1 MQVTETVSDGLKRQ
15 LKVTVALPE
24 IQEKVDARLNEMKQ
38 RANIKGFRPGKVPV
52 EHLRRLYGRSIMAE
66 VLQQTITETSQKAL
80 AEREERPA
88 QQPEI
93 NLPEESPGVESV
105 MSGDADFEYTMSF
118 EVIPDMEL
126 ADLRQIKLEKQV
138 AEPSDDDVEK
148 SVQQLLESS
157 ASYEPKQG
165 GAKDGDQ
172 VKVDFVGKI
181 DGEPFEGGAA
191 EDVAVVIGKNA
202 FIPGFEEGLIG
213 VQPGEQRVVKV
224 TFPQAYGAEHLA
236 GKPAEFDVT
245 VKDVAAPKL
254 PEADDDFAKGMGFE
268 SVDKL
273 REAIRTKLASE
284 LEQASR
290 TKLKRY
296 LLDELDKLHDFELP
310 ASLVEQEYG
319 ELWQQTTQQMERTGD
334 TFEDSGTTEEEAKRR
349 NQQLAERR
357 VRLGLVLAEI
367 GTRNNIEVS
376 DDDLKRAMMDQ
387 ARQYPGQEK
396 QVIEYFQKN
405 PGALVELRGPIFEEK
420 VVDYALAMVGLSEK
434 TVSPEELF
442 KMPDDDEEL
451 EAPAPSKPEAKKT
464 RKKK

>member
-1 MQVTETVSDGLKRQ
+1 MQVTETVSDGLKRE
-15 LKVTVALPE
+15 LKVTVGLPE
-24 IQEKVDARLNEMKQ
+24 IQEKVDARLHDMKQ

-66 VLQQTITETSQKAL
+66 VLQQTISETSQKAL

-93 NLPEESPGVESV
+93 NLPEDSAGVENV
-105 MSGDADFEYTMSF
+105 MSGDSDLEYTMSF
-118 EVIPDMEL
+118 EVIPHMEL
-126 ADLRQIKLEKQV
+126 ADLRKITLEKQV
-138 AEPSDDDVEK
+138 AEPSEEDVEK

-157 ASYEPKQG
+157 ASYEPKK
-165 GAKDGDQ
+165 GAAKEGDQ

-191 EDVAVVIGKNA
+191 EDVPVVIGKNA

-213 VQPGEQRVVKV
+213 VKAGEERVVET
-224 TFPQAYGAEHLA
+224 TFPAEYGAEHLA
-236 GKPAEFDVT
+236 GKPAQFDVT
-245 VKDVAAPKL
+245 VKEVAAPKL
-254 PEADDDFAKGMGFE
+254 PEADDEFAKGMGFE
-268 SVDKL
+268 SIDKL
-273 REAIRTKLASE
+273 RTAIRDKLSGE

-290 TKLKRY
+290 DKLKRQ
-296 LLDELDKLHDFELP
+296 LLDELDKLHDFALP
-310 ASLVEQEYG
+310 ASLVDQEYE
-319 ELWQQTTQQMERTGD
+319 ELWRQTTQQMERAGKS
-334 TFEDSGTTEEEAKRR
+334 FEDMKTTEEAEQAR
-349 NQQLAERR
+349 NRKLAERR

-376 DDDLKRAMMDQ
+376 DDDMKRAMMDQ

-405 PGALVELRGPIFEEK
+405 PNALMELRGPIFEEK
-420 VVDYALAMVGLSEK
+420 VVDYSLAMASVSEK
-434 TVSPEELF
+434 PVTPEELF
-442 KMPDDDEEL
+442 KMPDDEDGAEVD
-451 EAPAPSKPEAKKT
+451 APSEAAAKKT